1 MVSATI
7 IFTTPTVSNL
17 IPFNNSFTFGNI
29 KCHKGRGLEFSTSS
43 TPSSTPPLPQINQS
57 NQSTTEMPRDNE
69 NPDCNS
75 SQVAYMSMDK
85 FIPDLED
92 YLKRQATQNYKTN

>member
-7 IFTTPTVSNL
+7 IFTTSTVSNL

-43 TPSSTPPLPQINQS
+43 TPSSTLPLPQINQS
-57 NQSTTEMPRDNE
+57 NQSITEMPSDNE

-75 SQVAYMSMDK
+75 SQVAMDK
-85 FIPDLED
+85 LIPDLED